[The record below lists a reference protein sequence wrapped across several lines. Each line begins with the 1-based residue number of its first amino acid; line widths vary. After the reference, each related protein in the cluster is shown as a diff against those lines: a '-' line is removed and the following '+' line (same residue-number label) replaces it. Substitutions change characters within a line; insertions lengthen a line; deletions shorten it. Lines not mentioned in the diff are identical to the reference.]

1 MELTPVRPTAKA
13 PPSNVTGDVYVNAIF
28 RGYEP
33 LPMTVSVVRCRPGLP
48 WRGAELWHGL
58 ASCSW
63 ARPAEVSTFA
73 WWRSSRARKLAS
85 RFVGMPRRV
94 TVALLAGAGS
104 R

>member
-1 MELTPVRPTAKA
+1 MELHPVRPTAKSA
-13 PPSNVTGDVYVNAIF
+13 VSNVTGYVNAIF

-94 TVALLAGAGS
+94 TVALLAATGS